1 MHEKRPTCVRST
13 QHARTHA
20 RTHAQCENA
29 HVDHFDTSL
38 LSLLSPR
45 IYLSFLTLISPLV
58 HAHGLDLSISRSL
71 FFSISL
77 YLLSPSFPLSIRSSF
92 PPSFSLPPSVLPS
105 LERALAR
112 EHKHTTYLKACK
124 TSCLYVFLPL
134 SEQSHECLRV
144 LSSASLE

>member
-1 MHEKRPTCVRST
+1 MRLPSLDMHEKRPTCVRST
-13 QHARTHA
+13 HV
-20 RTHAQCENA
+20 QCENA
-29 HVDHFDTSL
+29 HVDHFDNSL

-45 IYLSFLTLISPLV
+45 IYLPFLTLISPLV
-58 HAHGLDLSISRSL
+58 HGHGLDLSISHSL
-71 FFSISL
+71 SL
-77 YLLSPSFPLSIRSSF
+77 TPSYLLSPSFPLSIRSSF
-92 PPSFSLPPSVLPS
+92 TPSS
-105 LERALAR
+105 ERALAR

>member
-1 MHEKRPTCVRST
+1 MRLPSLDMHEKRPTCVRST
-13 QHARTHA
+13 HV
-20 RTHAQCENA
+20 QCENA
-29 HVDHFDTSL
+29 HVDHFDNSL

-45 IYLSFLTLISPLV
+45 IYLPFLTLISPLV
-58 HAHGLDLSISRSL
+58 HGHGLDLSISHSL
-71 FFSISL
+71 SL
-77 YLLSPSFPLSIRSSF
+77 TPSYLLSPSFPLSIRSSF
-92 PPSFSLPPSVLPS
+92 TPSSSLPPSVLPS

-112 EHKHTTYLKACK
+112 EHKHTKYLKACK